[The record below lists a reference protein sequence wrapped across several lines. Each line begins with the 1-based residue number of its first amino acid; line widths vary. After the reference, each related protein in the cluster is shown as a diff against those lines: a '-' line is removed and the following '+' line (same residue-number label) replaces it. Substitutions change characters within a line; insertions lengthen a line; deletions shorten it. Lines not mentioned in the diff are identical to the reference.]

1 MISRRPAHVGPLAAG
16 CGLAAIV
23 WAGVILGADTAQ
35 AQAVSPVT
43 VAPQTLV
50 PDQRDHAV
58 RVDIPEAGALH
69 APAGAETL
77 TVTLGDVHID
87 GGFAEVAR
95 QIDPV
100 VQGLRGHRVTLA
112 QIYAAASA
120 IEAIHARAGY
130 VLARVSVPPQDLA
143 DGGTLRIVV
152 TDGFVEAVA
161 LKGLPA
167 RVQRAVRARVA
178 KLVNRHHVT
187 LAQIE
192 QALLIA
198 GDVPGLAL
206 RSTLARGKTPGGTQI
221 VLEGTQHWWQG
232 SLGSDNQIDRSVD
245 AAEINLQLALNS
257 VLGLGEQIYGYA
269 TSGYQVNRLFAAGSP
284 ERVLGGGVILP
295 LGDGRISVNPE
306 VLVARIQ
313 PAPAAGSPQTV
324 GLLRR
329 LTFRTSATLLRTRR
343 SQAVAS
349 LSLEQTEEANKAP
362 AFDAD
367 ISRDRYMVLRP
378 GVQWSTVTPAN
389 AGYSVSLQYSRGLG
403 KLGAITAEQALASKV
418 PFSRQGAGT
427 GFDKLVITAHAA
439 WDMGQGAGFSVNVR
453 GQTGFGAALFRAEQI
468 SLEGADGLSA
478 YVGGRTAVDTGV
490 VARSELSLRIA
501 TPARSEAIVAGVTP
515 YLFNAVGFGRLIAP
529 TAAEYGHSS
538 AINLGAGLRA
548 TVYRRIVLAGEFAR
562 GLSDQ
567 PALDKAN
574 RINASATLRF

>member
-1 MISRRPAHVGPLAAG
+1 MIPRGPARTFLSAACHGLAGIAAAG
-16 CGLAAIV
+16 AL
-23 WAGVILGADTAQ
+23 LGAHAAR
-35 AQAVSPVT
+35 AQAVSPAT

-77 TVTLGDVHID
+77 AVTLGDVQVD

-95 QIDPV
+95 QIEPV
-100 VQGLRGHRVTLA
+100 AQALRGHRVTLA

-130 VLARVSVPPQDLA
+130 VLARVTVPPQDLT
-143 DGGTLRIVV
+143 DGGTLRITV
-152 TDGFVEAVA
+152 TDGFVEAVEA
-161 LKGLPA
+161 KGLPA
-167 RVQRAVRARVA
+167 RVRRAVDARVA
-178 KLVNRHHVT
+178 KLVNRRHVT

-206 RSTLARGKTPGGTQI
+206 RSTLARGNTPGGTQI
-221 VLEGTQHWWQG
+221 VLEGTRHWLQG
-232 SLGSDNQIDRSVD
+232 SLGADNQIDRSVD

-269 TSGYQVNRLFAAGSP
+269 TSGYQVNRLFAADGP

-306 VLVARIQ
+306 VLVARIR
-313 PAPAAGSPQTV
+313 PAPAAGSPQTI

-329 LTFRTSATLLRTRR
+329 LTFRANATLRRTRH
-343 SQAVAS
+343 SEATAS
-349 LSLEQTEEANKAP
+349 LSVEQTEEANQAP

-378 GVQWSTVTPAN
+378 GVQWSAVTPGKAS
-389 AGYSVSLQYSRGLG
+389 YSASVQYSRGLG
-403 KLGAITAEQALASKV
+403 KLGAISAAQALAGKV
-418 PFSRQGAGT
+418 PFSRQDSGT

-439 WDMGQGAGFSVNVR
+439 WDMGQGAGFSVNLR

-468 SLEGADGLSA
+468 SLEGVDGLSA
-478 YVGGRTAVDTGV
+478 YVGGRTAVDAGL

-501 TPARSEAIVAGVTP
+501 TPARSEAIVAGLTP